1 MTKKTQLILAVIFI
15 ATLGALT
22 TWGLLTEGVRDQ
34 TKLIRVDQKQEKERV
49 AEKRNIDKPV
59 FLKKPRYYTVN
70 PGDSLYTI
78 ARHFNISVAQLKA
91 LNKLES
97 DLIHPGKK
105 LLLPNEA
112 KVFGQAVPDKQS
124 RTLDAKEIIRGPI
137 SKKRIAITFDAG
149 ATARFTP
156 VILAALKQNKVKA
169 TFFLTGIWV
178 ANNPELT
185 RQIAESGH
193 ELGNHSYSHRK
204 FTDLNNQE
212 IASELMRTEHLIKNL
227 TGKSTKPYFR
237 APYGARNP
245 RVLHIAAN
253 LGFRSIFWTVD
264 SLDWAPSQT
273 SEQVYNRVL
282 ANVGNGS
289 IVLFHLNS
297 NKTAS
302 ILAKLLGEL
311 KIQGYELVTISKLIS
326 NQ

>member
-1 MTKKTQLILAVIFI
+1 VTKKAQLILAIIFI
-15 ATLGALT
+15 ATLSSLT
-22 TWGLLTEGVRDQ
+22 AWGLLTEGVRDQ
-34 TKLIRVDQKQEKERV
+34 TKLIRISEKQEKEQV
-49 AEKRNIDKPV
+49 AERRGISERAFLEKPH
-59 FLKKPRYYTVN
+59 YYTVN

-97 DLIHPGKK
+97 DIIHPGKK
-105 LLLPNEA
+105 LLLPSEA
-112 KVFGQAVPDKQS
+112 KVFGQVVPDKQNRS
-124 RTLDAKEIIRGPI
+124 LNAREIVRGPI
-137 SKKRIAITFDAG
+137 GKKRIAITFDAG
-149 ATARFTP
+149 ATAKFTP
-156 VILAALKQNKVKA
+156 AILAALKQNKVKA

-178 ANNPELT
+178 ADNPELT
-185 RQIAESGH
+185 RQIAKAGH

-212 IASELMRTEHLIKNL
+212 VASELMRTEHLIKNL

-273 SEQVYNRVL
+273 PEQVYNRVL
-282 ANVGNGS
+282 ASVGNGS
-289 IVLFHLNS
+289 IVLFHLSS
-297 NKTAS
+297 NKTAA
-302 ILAKLLGEL
+302 ILAKLLSEL
-311 KIQGYELVTISKLIS
+311 KARGYELVTISKLIS
-326 NQ
+326 SQ